1 MPGELIAT
9 RAGVRGPHRRPGLG
23 AYALVVVTARAT
35 DWGLALLV
43 GLLFVTGVMTLF
55 AGQTGDAWVF
65 GAHGVGGFALA
76 GVLGWKLRRVWRR
89 LAQPARWDRRTVAGA
104 GALVLVTATVL
115 SGLAWSSGLELS
127 AGGYNLLGWHFA
139 LGVVLTIAVAVHAVL
154 RAKPLRRRDLAGRRQ
169 LLRGAA
175 LAAGSYLVWELQR
188 PASALLGLRG
198 ARRRFTGSYEAGS
211 FAGNTFPSTS
221 WVADSPR
228 PLPHDSYRL
237 DVHGLVARPLRF
249 PLAELQ
255 GRDTLVATLD
265 CTGGFYTRQRWSG
278 VRLARLLERAG
289 PLPAASHVRVI
300 SHTGYRWSFDLRD
313 ARGLLLATSV
323 GGEPLS
329 HEHGAPARLV
339 APGRRG
345 FQWVKWVVR
354 VEVHDGPDPGA
365 AASTVWSS
373 FTPEG
378 RGAA

>member
-1 MPGELIAT
+1 
-9 RAGVRGPHRRPGLG
+9 
-23 AYALVVVTARAT
+23 VTARAT

-43 GLLFVTGVMTLF
+43 GLLFATGVMTFF
-55 AGQTGDAWVF
+55 AGQRSDAWVF
-65 GAHGVGGFALA
+65 AAHGVGGFALA
-76 GVLGWKLRRVWRR
+76 GVLGWKLRRVLRR
-89 LAQPARWDRRTVAGA
+89 LAQPARWDRRTAAGA
-104 GALVLVTATVL
+104 GALTLVAATLL
-115 SGLAWSSGLELS
+115 SGVGWSSGLELF

-139 LGVVLTIAVAVHAVL
+139 VGTLLTVTVGVHALL

-169 LLRGAA
+169 FLRVGA

-188 PASALLGLRG
+188 PLSAWVGLRG

-211 FAGNTFPSTS
+211 FAGNAFPSTS

-228 PLPHDSYRL
+228 PLADDSYRL
-237 DVHGLVARPLRF
+237 ELGGLVARPLSL

-255 GRDTLVATLD
+255 AGEKLVATLD
-265 CTGGFYTRQRWSG
+265 CTGGFYSRQRWRG

-354 VEVHDGPDPGA
+354 IELHDGPDPGA
-365 AASTVWSS
+365 PASTVWSS

>member
-1 MPGELIAT
+1 
-9 RAGVRGPHRRPGLG
+9 LG
-23 AYALVVVTARAT
+23 AYAFGFVTARAT

-43 GLLFVTGVMTLF
+43 GLLFATGVMTFF
-55 AGQTGDAWVF
+55 AGQQGDAWVF
-65 GAHGVGGFALA
+65 GAHGVGGFAVA

-89 LAQPARWDRRTVAGA
+89 LVQPARWDRRTVAGA
-104 GALVLVTATVL
+104 GGLALVVATLL
-115 SGLAWSSGLELS
+115 SGVGWSSGLELS

-139 LGVVLTIAVAVHAVL
+139 LGVVLTMTVALHAIL

-169 LLRGAA
+169 FLRAGA
-175 LAAGSYLVWELQR
+175 LAAGSYLVWDLQR
-188 PASALLGLRG
+188 PLSAWVGLRG
-198 ARRRFTGSYEAGS
+198 ARRRFTGSYEARS
-211 FAGNTFPSTS
+211 FAGNAFPSTS

-228 PLPHDSYRL
+228 PLADDSYRL
-237 DVHGLVARPLRF
+237 EVRGLVARPVRL

-255 GRDTLVATLD
+255 PRDTLVATLD
-265 CTGGFYTRQRWSG
+265 CTGGFYSRQRWSG

-289 PLPAASHVRVI
+289 PLPDASHVRVV

-313 ARGLLLATSV
+313 ARRLLLATSV

-354 VEVHDGPDPGA
+354 VELHDGPDLGA
-365 AASTVWSS
+365 PASTVWSS
-373 FTPEG
+373 LTPEG

>member
-1 MPGELIAT
+1 MAVGRTGSTGTGLTGGPGF
-9 RAGVRGPHRRPGLG
+9 LG

-43 GLLFVTGVMTLF
+43 GLLFATGVVTFF
-55 AGQTGDAWVF
+55 AGQRGDAWVF

-89 LAQPARWDRRTVAGA
+89 LAQPARWDRRTAAGA
-104 GALVLVTATVL
+104 GALTLVVATLL
-115 SGLAWSSGLELS
+115 SGIGWSSGAQLS

-139 LGVVLTIAVAVHAVL
+139 LGVVLTIAVALHALL

-169 LLRGAA
+169 FLRAGALL
-175 LAAGSYLVWELQR
+175 AGSYLVWGLQR
-188 PASALLGLRG
+188 PLSAWFGLRG

-211 FAGNTFPSTS
+211 FDGDAFPSTS

-228 PLPHDSYRL
+228 PLPEDSYRL
-237 DVHGLVARPLRF
+237 ELSGLVARPLRL

-255 GRDTLVATLD
+255 GRDRLVATLD
-265 CTGGFYTRQRWSG
+265 CTGGFYSRQRWSG
-278 VRLARLLERAG
+278 VRLARLLEQAG
-289 PLPAASHVRVI
+289 PLPEASHVRVI
-300 SHTGYRWSFDLRD
+300 SHTGYRWSFELRD
-313 ARGLLLATSV
+313 AGGLLLATSV
-323 GGEPLS
+323 GAEPLS

-354 VEVHDGPDPGA
+354 IELHDGPDPGA
-365 AASTVWSS
+365 PASTVWSS

>member
-1 MPGELIAT
+1 MAVGRTGSTGTGLTGGPGF
-9 RAGVRGPHRRPGLG
+9 LG

-43 GLLFVTGVMTLF
+43 GLLFATGVVTFF
-55 AGQTGDAWVF
+55 AGQRGDAWVF

-89 LAQPARWDRRTVAGA
+89 LAQPARWDRRTAAGA
-104 GALVLVTATVL
+104 GALTLVVATLL
-115 SGLAWSSGLELS
+115 SGIGWSSGAQLS

-139 LGVVLTIAVAVHAVL
+139 LGVVLTIAVALHALL
-154 RAKPLRRRDLAGRRQ
+154 RAKPLRRPDLAGRRQ
-169 LLRGAA
+169 FLRAGALL
-175 LAAGSYLVWELQR
+175 AGSYLVWGLQR
-188 PASALLGLRG
+188 PLSAWFGLRG

-211 FAGNTFPSTS
+211 FDGDAFPSTS

-228 PLPHDSYRL
+228 PLPEDSYRL
-237 DVHGLVARPLRF
+237 ELSGLVARPLRL

-255 GRDTLVATLD
+255 GRDRLVATLD
-265 CTGGFYTRQRWSG
+265 CTGGFYSRQRWSG
-278 VRLARLLERAG
+278 VRLARLLEQAG
-289 PLPAASHVRVI
+289 PLPEASHVRVI
-300 SHTGYRWSFDLRD
+300 SHTGYRWSFELRD
-313 ARGLLLATSV
+313 AGGLLLATSV
-323 GGEPLS
+323 GAESLS

-345 FQWVKWVVR
+345 FQWIKWVVR
-354 VEVHDGPDPGA
+354 VELHGGPDPGA

-373 FTPEG
+373 LTPEG

>member
-9 RAGVRGPHRRPGLG
+9 RAGVRGPRRRPGLG

-169 LLRGAA
+169 FLRGAA

>member
-1 MPGELIAT
+1 M
-9 RAGVRGPHRRPGLG
+9 G
-23 AYALVVVTARAT
+23 AYAPVVVTARAT

-43 GLLFVTGVMTLF
+43 GLLFATGVMTFF
-55 AGQTGDAWVF
+55 AGQRGDAWVF

-76 GVLGWKLRRVWRR
+76 GVLGWKLRRVWGR
-89 LAQPARWDRRTVAGA
+89 LAQPARWDRRTAAGA
-104 GALVLVTATVL
+104 GALTLVVATLL
-115 SGLAWSSGLELS
+115 SGVGWSSGAQLS

-139 LGVVLTIAVAVHAVL
+139 LGVVLTIAVALHALL
-154 RAKPLRRRDLAGRRQ
+154 RAKPLRRRDLVGRRQ
-169 LLRGAA
+169 FLRAGA
-175 LAAGSYLVWELQR
+175 LAAGSYFVWELQR
-188 PASALLGLRG
+188 PLSAWFGLRG

-211 FAGNTFPSTS
+211 FDGNAFPSTS

-228 PLPHDSYRL
+228 PLPEDSYRL
-237 DVHGLVARPLRF
+237 ELGGLVARPLRL

-255 GRDTLVATLD
+255 GRDRLVATLD
-265 CTGGFYTRQRWSG
+265 CTGGFYSRQRWSG

-289 PLPAASHVRVI
+289 PLPEASHVRVI
-300 SHTGYRWSFDLRD
+300 SHTGYRWSFELRD

-323 GGEPLS
+323 GAEPLS

-345 FQWVKWVVR
+345 FQWIKWVVR
-354 VEVHDGPDPGA
+354 VELHGGPDPGA

-373 FTPEG
+373 LTPEG

>member
-1 MPGELIAT
+1 
-9 RAGVRGPHRRPGLG
+9 
-23 AYALVVVTARAT
+23 VTPRAT

-43 GLLFVTGVMTLF
+43 GLLFATGVMTLF
-55 AGQTGDAWVF
+55 AGGRGDAWVF
-65 GAHGVGGFALA
+65 AAHGAGGFALA
-76 GVLGWKLRRVWRR
+76 AVLGWKLRRVWRR
-89 LAQPARWDRRTVAGA
+89 LVQPARWDRRTAAGA
-104 GALVLVTATVL
+104 GAHGLVAATLL
-115 SGLAWSSGLELS
+115 SGIGWSSGFELS
-127 AGGYNLLGWHFA
+127 AAGYNLLGRHFA
-139 LGVVLTIAVAVHAVL
+139 LGAVLTVALAVHAGL

-169 LLRGAA
+169 LLAAGAV
-175 LAAGSYLVWELQR
+175 AAGSYLAWLAQR
-188 PASALLGLRG
+188 PVSGRFALRG

-211 FAGNTFPSTS
+211 FAGNAFPSTS
-221 WVADSPR
+221 WVADRPR
-228 PLPHDSYRL
+228 PLSEHAFRL
-237 DVHGLVARPLRF
+237 ELSGLVARPLRLA
-249 PLAELQ
+249 LAELEA
-255 GRDTLVATLD
+255 GDTLVATLD
-265 CTGGFYTRQRWSG
+265 CTGGFYSRQRWG
-278 VRLARLLERAG
+278 GARLVRLLERAG

-354 VEVHDGPDPGA
+354 VELHAGPDPGA

-378 RGAA
+378 RGAT